1 MTLLRLVKIVSGKA
15 AVSDEAR
22 RTILSTLSLEAR

>member
-1 MTLLRLVKIVSGKA
+1 MTFTEVGQNRV